1 MMPGM
6 NPGQM
11 RKMMQRMGIQQ
22 NEIDAEAVIIKTP
35 GKDII
40 ITEPSVVKVN
50 MMGQETFQISGHISE
65 QEPEAEPEL
74 SEDDIKTV
82 MEQAKV
88 AREEAVEALKRNDY
102 DLAKAILA
110 LTSK

>member
-6 NPGQM
+6 NSGQM

-22 NEIDAEAVIIKTP
+22 NEIEAEAVIIKTP

-50 MMGQETFQISGHISE
+50 MMGQETFQISGQISE
-65 QEPEAEPEL
+65 RESSTEL
-74 SEDDIKTV
+74 SEEDIKTV
-82 MEQAKV
+82 MEQANV
-88 AREEAVEALKRNDY
+88 EREEAIDALKRNDY
-102 DLAKAILA
+102 DLAKTIME

>member
-22 NEIDAEAVIIKTP
+22 NEIEAEVVIIKTP

-50 MMGQETFQISGHISE
+50 MMGQETFQISGHINERESS
-65 QEPEAEPEL
+65 PDL
-74 SEDDIKTV
+74 NEDDIKTV
-82 MEQAKV
+82 MEQASV
-88 AREEAVEALKRNDY
+88 EREEAVEALKRNDY
-102 DLAKAILA
+102 DLAKTILE

>member
-22 NEIDAEAVIIKTP
+22 NEIEAEVVIIKTP

-50 MMGQETFQISGHISE
+50 MMGQETFQISGQISE
-65 QEPEAEPEL
+65 RESSTEL
-74 SEDDIKTV
+74 SEEDIKTV
-82 MEQAKV
+82 MEQANV
-88 AREEAVEALKRNDY
+88 EREEAIGALKRNDY
-102 DLAKAILA
+102 DLAKTIME

>member
-6 NPGQM
+6 NPSQM

-22 NEIDAEAVIIKTP
+22 NEIDAEVVIIKTP

-40 ITEPSVVKVN
+40 ISEPSVVKVN
-50 MMGQETFQISGHISE
+50 MMGQETFQISGQITE
-65 QEPEAEPEL
+65 QETSAGTEL
-74 SEDDIKTV
+74 SEEDINMV
-82 MEQAKV
+82 MEQAD
-88 AREEAVEALKRNDY
+88 ASREEAIEAIKRNGN
-102 DLAKAILA
+102 DLAKAIIE

>member
-1 MMPGM
+1 MPGV

-22 NEIDAEAVIIKTP
+22 VEIDAEAVIIKTS

-65 QEPEAEPEL
+65 RETTPEL

-82 MEQAKV
+82 VEQANV
-88 AREEAVEALKRNDY
+88 GREEAIEALKRNGY
-102 DLAKAILA
+102 DLAKAIME